1 MNSIVRHWLKPYI
14 KTRLV
19 RFVPVSWVGMQCMR
33 VEIHACTHGVSLS
46 EDERKDLEQNGEDHG

>member
-1 MNSIVRHWLKPYI
+1 MRHWLKPYI

-33 VEIHACTHGVSLS
+33 VEIHACRNGVLLS
-46 EDERKDLEQNGEDHG
+46 EGERRALEQNGEDHG

>member
-1 MNSIVRHWLKPYI
+1 MRHWLKPHI

-33 VEIHACTHGVSLS
+33 VEIHACRNNVLLS
-46 EDERKDLEQNGEDHG
+46 QGERRALEQNGEDHG